1 MKKNILWVTLCA
13 FYLVSCSSSDA
24 DPNNSSTGVLV
35 NTMVIDASNV
45 SEDDFNLQFLYNG
58 NKLISVKDSGIV
70 IEQFT
75 YSDGKLTKI
84 NYPAD
89 GYYILVEYNAN
100 NQVVKFTEIDEEF
113 NEAVKTLVTYSGST
127 FTKTSYSGDLITQD
141 FLEQTETYTI
151 ATGNIVQIE
160 TISFGFTDT
169 TTFDFDTKN
178 NPFKNISNY
187 DVFQILDLDID
198 GNSNNVVSSNYTN
211 NINTISISYNS
222 NNYPEIEQ
230 TFSSSGE
237 LKETTTYTYN

>member
-1 MKKNILWVTLCA
+1 MKKNILWATLCA

-35 NTMVIDASNV
+35 NTMVIDAANPA
-45 SEDDFNLQFLYNG
+45 EDDFNLQFLYNG
-58 NKLISVKDSGIV
+58 NKLVSVKESGIV

-84 NYPAD
+84 NYPED
-89 GYYILVEYNAN
+89 GFYILVEYNAN
-100 NQVVKFTEIDEEF
+100 NQVIKFTEIDEEF

-127 FTKTSYSGDLITQD
+127 FTKTSYSGDLTTQD

-151 ATGNIVQIE
+151 STGNVVQIE
-160 TISFGFTDT
+160 NTSFGLTNT

-198 GNSNNVVSSNYTN
+198 GNSNNVISLNYTN
-211 NINTISISYNS
+211 NNNTISISYNS
-222 NNYPEIEQ
+222 NNYPVTEQ